1 MRLREKILDRRVVY
15 AGNYLTAQQVLV
27 LLPDGKT
34 ATRDIVQPPDAVAVV
49 PLDRAGNIYLVRQY
63 RPAIDRV
70 LYELPAGI
78 IDHGESPAR
87 TARRECEE
95 EIGMRPKRLKK
106 RCTAYHATGFSTG
119 CVHIYL
125 ATGLTPVRRKPPGGA
140 EFVEPVRLSFA
151 RAFRMALANR
161 IVDAQSL
168 IGLLW
173 AKRLLKHNAV

>member
-1 MRLREKILDRRVVY
+1 MQLREKLLKRRVMY
-15 AGNYLTAQQVLV
+15 AGNYLTAEQFLV
-27 LLPDGKT
+27 RLPDGTT
-34 ATRDIVQPPDAVAVV
+34 ATRDIVRPPDAVAVI
-49 PLDRAGNIYLVRQY
+49 PLDGAGNIYLVRQY
-63 RPAIDRV
+63 RTAIGRV

-78 IDHGESPAR
+78 IDHGESPWR

-106 RCTAYHATGFSTG
+106 LCVAYHATGFSTG

-125 ATGLTPVRRKPPGGA
+125 ATGLIPVRQRPPA
-140 EFVEPVRLSFA
+140 TPEFIEPVRLPFA
-151 RAFRMALANR
+151 RAYRMALANR

-173 AKRLLKHNAV
+173 AKRLLEKRAS